1 MAKRIIVVNAG
12 PRKGW
17 NTDTLIKEALLP
29 SGKQE
34 QKGCRHPQKD
44 ALWAAEGKRP
54 KALPSVGH
62 APSGLGVYVLSPL
75 DVVTELW
82 GI

>member
-44 ALWAAEGKRP
+44 
-54 KALPSVGH
+54 
-62 APSGLGVYVLSPL
+62 GLYESEEHWRDQQL
-75 DVVTELW
+75 
-82 GI
+82 